1 MVKMKE
7 ISTKKR
13 EFPHTLVIIMA
24 IITIV
29 AILSYIVP
37 AGVYD
42 RVKSADGRMI
52 VDPSTYHFVEKNATS
67 IFEIF
72 RSVIAGMKEVA
83 PIANSVLI
91 IGGSFAIVEATGSTK
106 AILGRVLK
114 NNRSK
119 GVWLLPI
126 VIVCFSLIVALT
138 SSAETMLAFIPLGI
152 LFARMLGYDA
162 MVGLSIT
169 VVAGSAGFASGL
181 INVFTTGVAQSLLGV
196 TVFSGLWFRAI
207 GYLLLLFSV
216 CFWTVWYANR
226 IKKDPTKSI
235 CYDVELRDK
244 GNETNTEID
253 TSLGIRRILV
263 LVEFAA
269 VLALIVFASLN
280 NGKGIFE
287 KWDFFIDTATVIFIL
302 GIAAGLTMGYSLNKI
317 VEIFIGGAKQVL
329 VGALVVGF
337 ARGISITLA
346 NAQII
351 DTVVHGF
358 SSLIGD
364 APKVI
369 GAIFI
374 YLFQLIMNVFII
386 SGSGQAAAT
395 IPIVGPLGQVLG
407 LHPQTIVTSFIYGDG
422 ITNVLLPMSAVT
434 MGGVALAGISY
445 QQYVKYLWRIIVTNI
460 VFGGIMVVISTF
472 VFV

>member
-1 MVKMKE
+1 MEK
-7 ISTKKR
+7 SKKR
-13 EFPHTLVIIMA
+13 SIKKMEFPHTLVIIMA
-24 IITIV
+24 IIVIV
-29 AILSYIVP
+29 ALLSYIIP

-42 RVKSADGRMI
+42 KVKSADGRMV
-52 VDPSTYHFVEKNATS
+52 VDPSSYHLVEQNPTS
-67 IFEIF
+67 IFAIF

-83 PIANSVLI
+83 PIANTVLI

-114 NNRSK
+114 SNRSN

-196 TVFSGLWFRAI
+196 TVFSGLWFRAV
-207 GYLLLLFSV
+207 GYVLLLCSV
-216 CFWTVWYANR
+216 CFWTVWYATR

-244 GNETNTEID
+244 GKELDTEID

-263 LVEFAA
+263 LIEFAA
-269 VLALIVFASLN
+269 VLAIIVIASLN
-280 NGKGIFE
+280 KGKGIFE

-302 GIAAGLTMGYSLNKI
+302 GIASGITMGYSMNKI
-317 VEIFIGGAKQVL
+317 VGIFIGGTKQVL

-351 DTVVHGF
+351 DSVVYGF
-358 SSLIGD
+358 SNLIGD

-369 GAIFI
+369 GGLFI
-374 YLFQLIMNVFII
+374 YLFQLILNVFII

-395 IPIVGPLGQVLG
+395 IPIVGPLGDVLG
-407 LHPQTIVTSFIYGDG
+407 LHPQTIVTAFIYGDG

-445 QQYVKYLWRIIVTNI
+445 PQYVKYLWRIIATNI
-460 VFGGIMVVISTF
+460 VLGGVMVVISTF
-472 VFV
+472 IFV